1 MAEVKDILDTIGRRK
16 TSIARIYMKAGK
28 GEIVV
33 NKRDFKEYFP
43 IETLQT
49 IIRQPFVVTEEVDKF
64 DVTVNVKGGGT
75 TGQAEAIRL
84 AIARALCE
92 LNPELRPA
100 LKKEGFLTRDPR
112 MVERKKYG
120 RRKARR
126 RFQFSKR

>member
-1 MAEVKDILDTIGRRK
+1 MEVVNTIGRRK
-16 TSIARIYMKAGK
+16 TSVARIYLSAGK
-28 GEIVV
+28 GTIQV
-33 NKRDFKEYFP
+33 NSRDVKEYFP
-43 IETLQT
+43 FEILQT
-49 IIRQPFVVTEEVDKF
+49 IINQPFAIINAVGTYDAKI
-64 DVTVNVKGGGT
+64 NVAGGGIA
-75 TGQAEAIRL
+75 GQAEAIRL

-92 LNPELRPA
+92 VNPEFRPA